1 MASCFYCDPDNENR
15 KAIMF
20 RVGKMR
26 EGVLYLF
33 KDQAHKGRCV
43 VAVDEHLCALALKSH
58 KKELCECDEQERN
71 DYCADLAAASGAI
84 KKLWGCTK
92 INLGAF
98 GDKLPH
104 LHFHIVPK
112 YEGGFEFGGG
122 FEITNPN
129 PVHLTDAE
137 YAEMMAQLKAELNIV
152 KD

>member
-1 MASCFYCDPDNENR
+1 MSCFYCDPNSEGR
-15 KAIMF
+15 LAIMF

-43 VAVDEHLCALALKSH
+43 LAVDDH
-58 KKELCECDEQERN
+58 KAELFDLTEQQRH
-71 DYCADLAAASGAI
+71 DYMEDLADASAAV

-92 INLGAF
+92 INLAAF

-112 YEGGFEFGGG
+112 YEGEFEFGGN

-129 PVHLTDAE
+129 PVHLSDDE
-137 YAEMMAQLKAELNIV
+137 YAAMIEQLKEELNITEN
-152 KD
+152 D

>member
-1 MASCFYCDPDNENR
+1 MACFYCDADHEGR
-15 KAIMF
+15 LALMT

-33 KDQAHKGRCV
+33 KDQSHKGRCI
-43 VAVDEHLCALALKSH
+43 VAVDEHKA
-58 KKELCECDEQERN
+58 ELFDLTEEQRHAYM
-71 DYCADLAAASGAI
+71 DDVADAAAAV

-92 INLGAF
+92 INYGAY

-122 FEITNPN
+122 FAIGA
-129 PVHLTDAE
+129 AE
-137 YAEMMAQLKAELNIV
+137 EDKVFLSDEEFNEMIAQLKAELNIT

>member
-43 VAVDEHLCALALKSH
+43 VAVDEHLS
-58 KKELCECDEQERN
+58 ELSDLTPEQRHVFM
-71 DYCADLAAASGAI
+71 DDVADVAGAV

>member
-1 MASCFYCDPDNENR
+1 MGCFYCDEHHEGR
-15 KAIMF
+15 EAIMF
-20 RVGKMR
+20 KVGDMKA
-26 EGVLYLF
+26 GTLYLF

-43 VAVDEHLCALALKSH
+43 VAVDEHLA
-58 KKELCECDEQERN
+58 ELSDLTPEQRHAYM
-71 DYCADLAAASGAI
+71 DDVADVAAAV

-92 INLGAF
+92 INLGAY

-104 LHFHIVPK
+104 VHFHIVPK

-129 PVHLTDAE
+129 PVHLSQEE
-137 YAEMMAQLKAELNIV
+137 YDEMMAQLKAELNIT